1 MSQASRRCLKA
12 FGAHALCAGLFLAG
26 CRQSPEPHAYTPA
39 AREQHADVSVAH
51 EIAPD
56 PPRVGTATVTLR
68 LTDAAGRPLS
78 GARVSLEGNMSHPG
92 MRPVFGEARELE
104 PGRYQSQL
112 EFTMG
117 GDWVVLVRLTLPDG
131 RKIERQFDVK
141 GVQSG

>member
-1 MSQASRRCLKA
+1 VSPASRRRLKT
-12 FGAHALCAGLFLAG
+12 FGALALCAGLFLAG
-26 CRQSPEPHAYTPA
+26 CRTQTGT
-39 AREQHADVSVAH
+39 RDDVSVAH
-51 EIAPD
+51 EVAPD
-56 PPRVGTATVTLR
+56 PPRVGAATFTLR
-68 LTDAAGRPLS
+68 VADAAGRPLS
-78 GARVSLEGNMSHPG
+78 GARVSLEGNMTHPG

-104 PGRYQSQL
+104 PGRYQSPL

>member
-1 MSQASRRCLKA
+1 MSPASRRCLKA
-12 FGAHALCAGLFLAG
+12 FGALALCAGLFLAG
-26 CRQSPEPHAYTPA
+26 CRQGAEPHAG
-39 AREQHADVSVAH
+39 VSIAH
-51 EIAPD
+51 EVAPD
-56 PPRVGTATVTLR
+56 PPRVGEATVTLR
-68 LTDAAGRPLS
+68 LSDAAGRPLS

-104 PGRYQSQL
+104 PGRYQCPL

-117 GDWVVLVRLTLPDG
+117 GDWVVLVRVTLPDG

>member
-1 MSQASRRCLKA
+1 LKA
-12 FGAHALCAGLFLAG
+12 FGASVLCAGLFLAG
-26 CRQSPEPHAYTPA
+26 CRPRAETPT
-39 AREQHADVSVAH
+39 DVTVAH
-51 EIAPD
+51 EVAPD

-68 LTDAAGRPLS
+68 VADASGRPVS
-78 GARVSLEGNMSHPG
+78 GARVSLEGNMSHAG
-92 MRPVFGEARELE
+92 MRPVFGEARESE
-104 PGRYQSQL
+104 PGRYESPL

>member
-1 MSQASRRCLKA
+1 MSPASRRCLTA
-12 FGAHALCAGLFLAG
+12 FGAFALCAGLFLAG
-26 CRQSPEPHAYTPA
+26 CQPRVET
-39 AREQHADVSVAH
+39 RADLTVAH
-51 EIAPD
+51 EVAPD
-56 PPRVGTATVTLR
+56 PPRVGTATITLR
-68 LTDAAGRPLS
+68 VADAAGRPLS

-104 PGRYQSQL
+104 PGRYESPL

>member
-1 MSQASRRCLKA
+1 MSPASRRRLKA
-12 FGAHALCAGLFLAG
+12 CGALALCAGLFLAG
-26 CRQSPEPHAYTPA
+26 CRTQTGT
-39 AREQHADVSVAH
+39 RDDVSVAH
-51 EIAPD
+51 EVAPD
-56 PPRVGTATVTLR
+56 PPRVGAATVTLR
-68 LTDAAGRPLS
+68 VADVAGRPLS
-78 GARVSLEGNMSHPG
+78 GARVSLEGNMTHPG

-104 PGRYQSQL
+104 PGRYQSPL